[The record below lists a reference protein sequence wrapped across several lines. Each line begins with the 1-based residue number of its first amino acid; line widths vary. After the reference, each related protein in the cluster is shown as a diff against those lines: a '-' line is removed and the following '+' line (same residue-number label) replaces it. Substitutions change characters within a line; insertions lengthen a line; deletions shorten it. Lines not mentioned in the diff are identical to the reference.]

1 MNNRYIALIP
11 ARSGSKGIPN
21 KNILNLLGQPL
32 IFWSIQ
38 QALACT
44 KIAEVFV
51 STDSPAIADIA
62 KRNGAK
68 VPELRPAHLAEDAT
82 PTEDVMLQVAQ
93 DWLDW
98 EPNTVMILLQPTS
111 PYRRP
116 GTIASAIELFE
127 KQNADSLVSVCES
140 HSFFWKNPSMPS
152 AQYDYMSRPRRQ
164 DLAPSERPYKENGSI
179 YMTRLPIL
187 KAFGNRLGGKIVM
200 FCMTEQESWEIDS
213 PTDFKIVDML
223 MQQEKR

>member
-1 MNNRYIALIP
+1 M
-11 ARSGSKGIPN
+11 
-21 KNILNLLGQPL
+21 
-32 IFWSIQ
+32 
-38 QALACT
+38 ACT

-127 KQNADSLVSVCES
+127 KQNADSKPGKLTIYTVFDEES
-140 HSFFWKNPSMPS
+140 DFQVKNKEIR
-152 AQYDYMSRPRRQ
+152 RPE
-164 DLAPSERPYKENGSI
+164 AK
-179 YMTRLPIL
+179 T
-187 KAFGNRLGGKIVM
+187 
-200 FCMTEQESWEIDS
+200 
-213 PTDFKIVDML
+213 
-223 MQQEKR
+223 QEKRTQTN